1 MWADFLSG
9 TGTKPKPKSDSNG
22 SLKQENKVPNKVE
35 KPKPAKE
42 VVTVKQ
48 IFDFAGEKVNNT
60 SLFKIYFCLYYH
72 FLPVQ
77 VEVTKEVPADSVEA
91 RLAGTN
97 DSTTKETPDKKPAAK
112 PAPKKSGMQSIL
124 SQINKKNKIS
134 TLEKSKLDWDGFKK
148 KQGIEEEIQNHNKG
162 KNGSVI

>member
-1 MWADFLSG
+1 MSLS
-9 TGTKPKPKSDSNG
+9 S
-22 SLKQENKVPNKVE
+22 
-35 KPKPAKE
+35 
-42 VVTVKQ
+42 
-48 IFDFAGEKVNNT
+48 
-60 SLFKIYFCLYYH
+60 
-72 FLPVQ
+72 VQ

-97 DSTTKETPDKKPAAK
+97 DSMTKETPDKKPAAK